1 MGQRAHKLF
10 EYIATKWPRTIEH
23 CPVKILVERNLPT
36 LQRRNHHLVA
46 VMKFDLVETEMFEC
60 PDALSAVPGIA
71 EQHTTHIPEKSFDL
85 RCQVGLREKEDLT
98 RF

>member
-1 MGQRAHKLF
+1 
-10 EYIATKWPRTIEH
+10 
-23 CPVKILVERNLPT
+23 
-36 LQRRNHHLVA
+36 
-46 VMKFDLVETEMFEC
+46 MFEC